1 MKLCYENQARK
12 SGSVYCMV
20 ERKTKLSIFDTFK
33 TKTQQLTGEAKRQR
47 SIIQHLTDSTS
58 SASKTRT
65 SISQKIAEENAI
77 KWKNIYSGVF
87 RDLDEVLIPLGL
99 VEEEGSLPLKRGPK
113 ELQQNGMPFYHLTDQ
128 GLLVALS
135 INEIQNRES
144 ILEQIISKS
153 NGEEKEILQIIQR
166 MISVAPSFGYSLFE
180 RYIRTF
186 CNGNISELRPFTIP
200 NLRKSADSSS
210 KIQMELLEGFSK
222 LEKTERENA
231 LIFLKK
237 IE

>member
-1 MKLCYENQARK
+1 MI
-12 SGSVYCMV
+12 

-99 VEEEGSLPLKRGPK
+99 VEEEGRLPLKRGPK
-113 ELQQNGMPFYHLTDQ
+113 ALQQNGMPFYHLTDQ

-135 INEIQNRES
+135 INDIQNRVS

-153 NGEEKEILQIIQR
+153 NGEEKEILQIIQK

>member
-1 MKLCYENQARK
+1 
-12 SGSVYCMV
+12 MV
-20 ERKTKLSIFDTFK
+20 EKKTKLSIFDTFK

-99 VEEEGSLPLKRGPK
+99 VEEEGRLPLKRGPK
-113 ELQQNGMPFYHLTDQ
+113 ALQQNGMPFYHLTDQ

-135 INEIQNRES
+135 INEVQNREN

-153 NGEEKEILQIIQR
+153 NGEEKEILEIIQK

-186 CNGNISELRPFTIP
+186 CHGKISELRPFTIT
-200 NLRKSADSSS
+200 NLKKSADSSS

-222 LEKTERENA
+222 LQKIEREEA
-231 LIFLKK
+231 
-237 IE
+237 

>member
-1 MKLCYENQARK
+1 
-12 SGSVYCMV
+12 MV
-20 ERKTKLSIFDTFK
+20 EKKTKLSIFDTFK

-65 SISQKIAEENAI
+65 SISQRIAEENAI

-99 VEEEGSLPLKRGPK
+99 VEEEGRLPLKRGPK
-113 ELQQNGMPFYHLTDQ
+113 ALQQNGMPYYHLTDQ

-135 INEIQNRES
+135 INEVQNREN

-153 NGEEKEILQIIQR
+153 GGEEKEILQIIQK
-166 MISVAPSFGYSLFE
+166 MISVAPFFGYSLFE

-186 CNGNISELRPFTIP
+186 CHGKISELRPFTVS

-222 LEKTERENA
+222 LEKTEREDA
-231 LIFLKK
+231 LVFLKK